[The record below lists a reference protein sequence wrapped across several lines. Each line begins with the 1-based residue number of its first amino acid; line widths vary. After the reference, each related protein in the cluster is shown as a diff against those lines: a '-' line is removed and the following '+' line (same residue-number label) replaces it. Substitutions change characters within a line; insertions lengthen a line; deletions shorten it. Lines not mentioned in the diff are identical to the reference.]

1 MRNCILAAS
10 LIAGALVGHTT
21 AIAQT
26 ATFRFINENA
36 AGANDMSPDGRW
48 VVGTIAPLPA
58 CESIGGY
65 LYDTVNDVF
74 TVLPPPAIDAVSVS
88 DDGTVIVGNM
98 PDPDTGDT
106 VAAIWRASTNE
117 WESLGFLP
125 NADACPSRSTGY
137 EVSGD
142 GATVVGLSWEG
153 CSGRGFI
160 WTEAEGMRELQALA
174 NGSNRAS
181 VVSYDGSIIGGFAQG
196 SFSRTPTMWNS
207 TLAGQ
212 LLDPPNGDV
221 VGEVRG
227 MTDDG
232 SVLLAS
238 GTVDE
243 NAPAARAVKWTEE
256 NGFEVIG
263 NGSVFSA
270 WAGNPEDIAADGT
283 VVGFDSFLGS
293 RQAWIQPGGEGNL
306 VALKNYATD
315 LGAEFPAGLQ
325 IEVAQAISN
334 DGSIIIGHG
343 RCTGAWIIEIENSPE
358 CSADLNDDGIVDGAD
373 LASLLA
379 AWGSTNNPADLNGDG
394 VVDGADLA
402 TLLSLWNAS
411 C

>member
-10 LIAGALVGHTT
+10 LIAGAIVGHTT

-153 CSGRGFI
+153 
-160 WTEAEGMRELQALA
+160 
-174 NGSNRAS
+174 
-181 VVSYDGSIIGGFAQG
+181 
-196 SFSRTPTMWNS
+196 
-207 TLAGQ
+207 
-212 LLDPPNGDV
+212 
-221 VGEVRG
+221 
-227 MTDDG
+227 
-232 SVLLAS
+232 
-238 GTVDE
+238 
-243 NAPAARAVKWTEE
+243 
-256 NGFEVIG
+256 
-263 NGSVFSA
+263 
-270 WAGNPEDIAADGT
+270 
-283 VVGFDSFLGS
+283 
-293 RQAWIQPGGEGNL
+293 
-306 VALKNYATD
+306 
-315 LGAEFPAGLQ
+315 
-325 IEVAQAISN
+325 
-334 DGSIIIGHG
+334 
-343 RCTGAWIIEIENSPE
+343 
-358 CSADLNDDGIVDGAD
+358 
-373 LASLLA
+373 
-379 AWGSTNNPADLNGDG
+379 
-394 VVDGADLA
+394 
-402 TLLSLWNAS
+402 
-411 C
+411 